1 MSVALNTAPVNYAGA
16 VDSSLS
22 QSLDSALR
30 AGHFEAARTLLAG
43 QNEPRAV
50 LERARLAFFLD
61 NDLDTCEELSR
72 RVLSTND
79 ASNEQCL
86 LARVFLGC
94 VRASRGESIGPV
106 LDAGDLRAI
115 DPPALSEIIYYSAY
129 ASYFAREFE
138 RAQSTLEF
146 HWPEQA
152 EWQARYLV
160 MRGLLF
166 AARERFS
173 DQARLTAEALDLLLR
188 KAPDHAYLI
197 ANAARLLAVLVR
209 DVPCVDG
216 LERLERVYRVLGD
229 DDGFTGSRFHV
240 ARSLGWAR
248 ALRGEYRQAMGL
260 VMRAMTDASSQI
272 QRLYA
277 HLDHVSIAVFAH
289 EQASAAAHASFEI
302 AHEIVASIDWAN
314 VVTDDLA
321 ALPLAAQAFAEMG
334 AVEEAR
340 TYCNIARS
348 RQGAIVRRLAMAHD
362 GRYAAMV
369 DEASALAYADA
380 DRKFALECATRAYHA
395 YDRMGFAWRAAR
407 MAILLLQTTHASKWR
422 ESAEMQLQ
430 AYPESPF
437 HRLLERPRTLTKR
450 EEDVLRLLR
459 LGYDDYQIAESLG
472 IAYKT
477 VRIHVGRVFRW
488 YGVRSRSALMAKA
501 AASG

>member
-1 MSVALNTAPVNYAGA
+1 MHRVNSAGA
-16 VDSSLS
+16 VDFSYTESVE
-22 QSLDSALR
+22 SALH
-30 AGHFEAARTLLAG
+30 AGRFEAARRMLA
-43 QNEPRAV
+43 QRSDVDAL
-50 LERARLAFFLD
+50 LERARLALLL
-61 NDLDTCEELSR
+61 NDGLERCDELSVAIQNR
-72 RVLSTND
+72 ED
-79 ASNEQCL
+79 ASPSQRL
-86 LARVFLGC
+86 LARVLAAC
-94 VRASRGESIGPV
+94 SRANGGGGAGPI
-106 LDAGDLRAI
+106 LDAADLAAI
-115 DPPALSEIIYYSAY
+115 EPGMLPKILYYA
-129 ASYFAREFE
+129 AATAYFAMDLSTAETWLSAHAPKE
-138 RAQSTLEF
+138 PEWRARF
-146 HWPEQA
+146 
-152 EWQARYLV
+152 LV
-160 MRGLLF
+160 QGGALA
-166 AARERFS
+166 AARGNFREH
-173 DQARLTAEALDLLLR
+173 AELTSTALDLLLAQ
-188 KAPDHAYLI
+188 APEHSYLI
-197 ANAARLLAVLVR
+197 ANAAHLLAVAIR
-209 DVPCVDG
+209 EVPNVDG

-260 VMRAMTDASSQI
+260 VMRAMTDASSPI
-272 QRLYA
+272 QKLYA

-302 AHEIVASIDWAN
+302 AHEIVASIDWGK

-334 AVEEAR
+334 ALEEAR
-340 TYCNIARS
+340 RYCEIARS

-362 GRYAAMV
+362 GRYTAMV
-369 DEASALAYADA
+369 DEASALAYADS

-422 ESAEMQLQ
+422 ESAETQLQ
-430 AYPESPF
+430 AYPDSPF